1 MKDVNIVFQWAFVLH
16 IRVRLFFFIIISLY
30 TVSMFSG
37 EYNTRNPA
45 KLISVVVLYN
55 MS

>member
-1 MKDVNIVFQWAFVLH
+1 MYQESELTVF
-16 IRVRLFFFIIISLY
+16 IIIIIISLY

-45 KLISVVVLYN
+45 K
-55 MS
+55 